1 MEHANSIMAE
11 QIALA
16 ARAFEHKTGTV
27 VHVFTTGTMVQVFL
41 LAHGIP
47 ADTWS
52 GSGTVDQT

>member
-1 MEHANSIMAE
+1 
-11 QIALA
+11 
-16 ARAFEHKTGTV
+16 

-52 GSGTVDQT
+52 GSGTTDRS